1 MITIPFS
8 LHRAALKML
17 WDIWGIDYQL
27 GAEVKPG
34 DLPEAKSID
43 CSELVERTYRD
54 GLGFMLPDGA
64 DAQYRF
70 CRTVAKELTAADNP
84 QPLDLVFL
92 WDRDGIGQHI
102 GHVALVFGEVLP
114 VGGTL
119 LIEARG
125 KPWSHVMFTPLD
137 KFKAQF
143 GERVA
148 GIFRLVELE
157 SLRDPDKS

>member
-1 MITIPFS
+1 MVKVPFS
-8 LHRAALKML
+8 IFRSALKLL

-27 GAEVKPG
+27 GVEVKPG
-34 DLPEAKSID
+34 NLPTAKAID
-43 CSELVERTYRD
+43 CSELVERVYRD
-54 GLGFMLPDGA
+54 GIGFILVDGA

-70 CRTVAKELTAADNP
+70 CKVAGKELGPDDKP
-84 QPLDLVFL
+84 QPLDLIFL
-92 WDRDGIGQHI
+92 WDRDRIGQHI

-114 VGGTL
+114 VGGVL

-143 GERVA
+143 GVRVA
-148 GIFRLVELE
+148 GMYRLVEPE
-157 SLRDPDKS
+157 SLREPDKA